1 MDTIYNLSA
10 PGDARQALTGKDGR
24 VYNSAGTLLARVD
37 AFQTNVSYNNQ
48 PYTVLG
54 DPQEHETADT
64 YKVSLTF
71 TQFIIVDDAM
81 IQELMESMRTRRP
94 PHWNF
99 RGVLCGHDGSEQSV
113 TYRDCLPSGQI
124 DLQNLQVN
132 QTIKRTWNFIVNRPP
147 ELSTFLT
154 YDDEQNAAL

>member
-1 MDTIYNLSA
+1 MDPIYNLSA
-10 PGDARQALTGKDGR
+10 PGDARQALTGVDGHLYNKDG
-24 VYNSAGTLLARVD
+24 VLMALVD
-37 AFQTNVSYNNQ
+37 TFQTNVSYNNQ

-71 TQFIIVDDAM
+71 TQFVIVDDVM
-81 IQELMESMRTRRP
+81 IQELMSSMRTRRQ

-99 RGVLCGHDGSEQSV
+99 RGVLRGHDGSEQSI

-147 ELSTFLT
+147 ELTALLT
-154 YDDEQNAAL
+154 YDNEQNAAL